1 MPSEP
6 APADGDPTSFREK
19 AKSWAE
25 KHETAVRVV
34 KAVGATVGAAVAIM
48 VVKHVM
54 TQNVTEYADDD
65 QATEYPDDDQA
76 TEYADGDQA
85 TEYID
90 DDQDAK
96 DKRRPPVR
104 HSVTEHTRTLAD
116 GRVIPIPPYK
126 RGGSSEDEGEDPD
139 EVAA

>member
-1 MPSEP
+1 M
-6 APADGDPTSFREK
+6 
-19 AKSWAE
+19 
-25 KHETAVRVV
+25 
-34 KAVGATVGAAVAIM
+34 GAAIAIV

-65 QATEYPDDDQA
+65 QATEYA
-76 TEYADGDQA
+76 
-85 TEYID
+85 D

-104 HSVTEHTRTLAD
+104 HSVAEHTRTLAD

-126 RGGSSEDEGEDPD
+126 RGGFSEDEGEDPD

>member
-1 MPSEP
+1 MNDSMPGGP
-6 APADGDPTSFREK
+6 APADGEPISFREK

-25 KHETAVRVV
+25 KHETTVRVV

-48 VVKHVM
+48 VVKQVM

-65 QATEYPDDDQA
+65 QATEYAEDDQA
-76 TEYADGDQA
+76 TE
-85 TEYID
+85 D
-90 DDQDAK
+90 DRDAK
-96 DKRRPPVR
+96 DKRRPPVK

-116 GRVIPIPPYK
+116 GRVIPIPPYE
-126 RGGSSEDEGEDPD
+126 RGGSSEDEGEDPG

>member
-6 APADGDPTSFREK
+6 APADGEPTSFREK

-34 KAVGATVGAAVAIM
+34 KAVGTTVGAAVAIL
-48 VVKHVM
+48 VVKHVI

-65 QATEYPDDDQA
+65 QV
-76 TEYADGDQA
+76 TEYAEYAEDDQV
-85 TEYID
+85 TED
-90 DDQDAK
+90 AEDDQDAK

-104 HSVTEHTRTLAD
+104 HSVAEHTRTLAD

-126 RGGSSEDEGEDPD
+126 RGGSSEDEGEGPD

>member
-19 AKSWAE
+19 ARSWAE

-34 KAVGATVGAAVAIM
+34 KAVGTTVGAAVAIM

-54 TQNVTEYADDD
+54 TQSVTEYA
-65 QATEYPDDDQA
+65 
-76 TEYADGDQA
+76 
-85 TEYID
+85 D

-96 DKRRPPVR
+96 DKRLPPPVR
-104 HSVTEHTRTLAD
+104 HLVAEHTRTLAD

-126 RGGSSEDEGEDPD
+126 RGGPSEDEGEDPD

>member
-6 APADGDPTSFREK
+6 APADGEPTSFREK

-34 KAVGATVGAAVAIM
+34 KVVGTTVGAAVALM

-65 QATEYPDDDQA
+65 QATEYA
-76 TEYADGDQA
+76 EGDQA
-85 TEYID
+85 TE

-104 HSVTEHTRTLAD
+104 HSVAEHTRTLAD

-126 RGGSSEDEGEDPD
+126 RGGSSEDAGEDPD

>member
-6 APADGDPTSFREK
+6 APADGEPTSFREK

-34 KAVGATVGAAVAIM
+34 KAVGTTVGAAVALM

-65 QATEYPDDDQA
+65 QATEYA
-76 TEYADGDQA
+76 EGDQA
-85 TEYID
+85 TE

-96 DKRRPPVR
+96 DKRRSPVR
-104 HSVTEHTRTLAD
+104 HSVAEHTRTLAD

-126 RGGSSEDEGEDPD
+126 RGGSSEDAGEDPD

>member
-1 MPSEP
+1 MSSEP
-6 APADGDPTSFREK
+6 APADVEPTSFREK

-25 KHETAVRVV
+25 KHETTVRVV
-34 KAVGATVGAAVAIM
+34 KAVGTTVGAAVAIM

-65 QATEYPDDDQA
+65 QV
-76 TEYADGDQA
+76 TEYAEDDQV
-85 TEYID
+85 TED
-90 DDQDAK
+90 AEDDQDAK
-96 DKRRPPVR
+96 GKRRPPAR
-104 HSVTEHTRTLAD
+104 HSVAAHTRTLAD

-126 RGGSSEDEGEDPD
+126 RGGSSEDEGEDRD

>member
-34 KAVGATVGAAVAIM
+34 KAVGATVGAAVAIL
-48 VVKHVM
+48 VVKHVI

-65 QATEYPDDDQA
+65 QV
-76 TEYADGDQA
+76 TEYAEDDQV
-85 TEYID
+85 TED
-90 DDQDAK
+90 AEDDQDAK

-104 HSVTEHTRTLAD
+104 HSVAEHTRTLAD

>member
-6 APADGDPTSFREK
+6 APADGEPTSFREK
-19 AKSWAE
+19 AKTWAE

-34 KAVGATVGAAVAIM
+34 KAVGTTVGAAVAVM
-48 VVKHVM
+48 AVRHVM

-65 QATEYPDDDQA
+65 QV
-76 TEYADGDQA
+76 TEYA
-85 TEYID
+85 E
-90 DDQDAK
+90 DDQVTE

-104 HSVTEHTRTLAD
+104 HSVAEHTRTLAD

>member
-6 APADGDPTSFREK
+6 APADGEPTSFREK

-34 KAVGATVGAAVAIM
+34 KAVGTTVGAAVALM
-48 VVKHVM
+48 VVKHVL

-65 QATEYPDDDQA
+65 QATEYA
-76 TEYADGDQA
+76 EGDQA
-85 TEYID
+85 TE

-104 HSVTEHTRTLAD
+104 HSVAEHTRTLAD

-126 RGGSSEDEGEDPD
+126 RGGSSEDAGEDPD

>member
-6 APADGDPTSFREK
+6 APADGEPTSFREK

-34 KAVGATVGAAVAIM
+34 KAVGTTVGAAVALM

-65 QATEYPDDDQA
+65 QATEYA
-76 TEYADGDQA
+76 EGDQA
-85 TEYID
+85 TE

-104 HSVTEHTRTLAD
+104 HSVAEHTRTLAD
-116 GRVIPIPPYK
+116 GRVIPIPLYK
-126 RGGSSEDEGEDPD
+126 RGGSSEDAGEDPD

>member
-6 APADGDPTSFREK
+6 APADGEPTSFREK

-34 KAVGATVGAAVAIM
+34 KAVGTTVGAAVALM

-65 QATEYPDDDQA
+65 QATEYG
-76 TEYADGDQA
+76 EGDQA
-85 TEYID
+85 TE

-104 HSVTEHTRTLAD
+104 HSVAEHTRTLAD

-126 RGGSSEDEGEDPD
+126 RGGSSEDAGEDPD

>member
-1 MPSEP
+1 MSSEP
-6 APADGDPTSFREK
+6 APADGEPTSFREK

-65 QATEYPDDDQA
+65 QAEYAEDDQV
-76 TEYADGDQA
+76 TE
-85 TEYID
+85 

-96 DKRRPPVR
+96 DKRHPPVR
-104 HSVTEHTRTLAD
+104 HSVAEHTRTLAD

-126 RGGSSEDEGEDPD
+126 RGGSSDDEGEDPD

>member
-6 APADGDPTSFREK
+6 APADGEPTSFREK

-25 KHETAVRVV
+25 KHETAFRVV
-34 KAVGATVGAAVAIM
+34 KAVGTTVGAAVAIM

-65 QATEYPDDDQA
+65 QATEYA
-76 TEYADGDQA
+76 EGDQA
-85 TEYID
+85 TE

-116 GRVIPIPPYK
+116 GRVIPIAPYK
-126 RGGSSEDEGEDPD
+126 RGSSSEDEGEDPD

>member
-6 APADGDPTSFREK
+6 APADGEPTSFREK

-34 KAVGATVGAAVAIM
+34 KAVGTTVGAAVALM

-65 QATEYPDDDQA
+65 QATEYA
-76 TEYADGDQA
+76 EGDQA
-85 TEYID
+85 TE

-104 HSVTEHTRTLAD
+104 HSVAEHTRTLAD

-126 RGGSSEDEGEDPD
+126 RGGSSEDAGEDPD